1 MLTAS
6 RCVERQCAKSAAA
19 KDEYRRCA
27 PNTPSGRRGIAG
39 RAGGRLDSQER
50 GQTADIAIREI
61 VTGGNWCLPTEEDV
75 TSMIRLTRLNNR
87 PLVVNSEL
95 IKFIENAPDTV
106 ITLVSGEKIVVL
118 ETADDVISR
127 IVEYRQRL
135 RGPIVAGPALP
146 KAADQMERSEEPV
159 SIDDFKALP
168 EEDE

>member
-1 MLTAS
+1 
-6 RCVERQCAKSAAA
+6 
-19 KDEYRRCA
+19 
-27 PNTPSGRRGIAG
+27 
-39 RAGGRLDSQER
+39 
-50 GQTADIAIREI
+50 
-61 VTGGNWCLPTEEDV
+61 
-75 TSMIRLTRLNNR
+75 MIRLTRLNNR

-135 RGPIVAGPALP
+135 HGPIVAAAALP
-146 KAADQMERSEEPV
+146 EAADQMERSEEPV
-159 SIDDFKALP
+159 SIDGFKAVP